1 MRKVRFLVF
10 VLALMLSLGGMG
22 FRNEVRGAIGF
33 DGLPAEL
40 VPYPVELAHW
50 DEIRTL
56 ITLREPFRVLD
67 IGTGIYYYVLSM
79 SNGNHADVEPITAGD
94 TARLME
100 SFGGVATW
108 SGRPVWVTVGNRTF
122 SAAIHSVGHAQETVA
137 GNGMTGHVCLHFYGS
152 TTHNTRLPV
161 YRDVILAAQRHFEV
175 LSESG
180 GFRGVQAMPNPT
192 PEPTPEQ
199 LTESIPEPPPGPT
212 PEQPTPEPIVNR
224 EPAIATPTEA
234 TVFID
239 GVVVDFPA
247 FHINGHNYFRL
258 RDLAFALNGSAVEF
272 NLGWDGVNN
281 GIFIVTGE
289 RYWPNGDEMSV
300 VTGEAWLATPTQ
312 ADMFLDGVRIR
323 PRAYHIDGSN
333 FFMLAEMAEL
343 IGFRVS
349 WDAEARAIWV
359 MTH

>member
-1 MRKVRFLVF
+1 M
-10 VLALMLSLGGMG
+10 LALMLSLGGLG
-22 FRNEVRGAIGF
+22 FRTEVQGMTPF
-33 DGLPAEL
+33 EGLPGVA

-50 DEIRTL
+50 DEIRDL

-79 SNGNHADVEPITAGD
+79 SNGNHADVEPISAGD

-161 YRDVILAAQRHFEV
+161 YRDVILAAQRYFEM
-175 LSESG
+175 LSP
-180 GFRGVQAMPNPT
+180 A
-192 PEPTPEQ
+192 PEPTP
-199 LTESIPEPPPGPT
+199 TS
-212 PEQPTPEPIVNR
+212 TPEPLPTPVATHSPSPAPISSPGPVESR
-224 EPAIATPTEA
+224 EPAIAAPTEA

-289 RYWPNGDEMSV
+289 RYWPNGDEMSA

-343 IGFRVS
+343 MGFRVS